1 MKLHGLLNVVVAL
14 LIILFGFS
22 LILGG
27 RRGGRRFF
35 RLLTSP
41 LGCFAGTGRFLIALV
56 IIAAGLLYVIKP
68 GFFVREPKW
77 YPGIIHV
84 HSTFSDG
91 SDNIAQR
98 AESAKQAGASFIIIT
113 DHLDQLD
120 SRDKPPAKAGRI
132 ANPKAIDVGT
142 DNYLSTF
149 KNLGVESIVMIP
161 GVEVSNSWGSDSAHT
176 LALGSLD
183 ASVCQSLK
191 STGSQAA
198 TIDIINQHSMSV
210 AAHPNCTS
218 KLTFQIRAWEKGR
231 FRSDTSDPNVC
242 ANVKGVEFFNDKGP
256 AQTRATLRWYLS
268 LVGKHRDVF
277 VTSGCDSHGW
287 KEPDDLER
295 WERKTW
301 VWTDNPTAE
310 GFLDALAKGR
320 TYASAQGSY
329 ITEMNYRP
337 GGVQSVTSTPTFSI
351 KLVLPTGIAN
361 AMRGSSA
368 AMYRDGVEVLSSK
381 RTMRSFG
388 RTMEYSW
395 TDTEASPG
403 LHYYLFWVKPYIV
416 TSPIKISVEVSK
428 LP

>member
-1 MKLHGLLNVVVAL
+1 M
-14 LIILFGFS
+14 
-22 LILGG
+22 
-27 RRGGRRFF
+27 
-35 RLLTSP
+35 SP
-41 LGCFAGTGRFLIALV
+41 LGCFAGAGRFLIAIV
-56 IIAAGLLYVIKP
+56 IIVAGLLYVIKP

-113 DHLDQLD
+113 DHLDQLN

-132 ANPKAIDVGT
+132 ANPKAVDVGT
-142 DNYLSTF
+142 DNYIGTC
-149 KNLGVESIVMIP
+149 KNCSVGSIVTIP
-161 GVEVSNSWGSDSAHT
+161 GVEVSNTWGTDDAHT

-183 ASVCQSLK
+183 TSVCQSLK

-198 TIDIINQHSMSV
+198 TIDVINKHSISV
-210 AAHPNCTS
+210 AAHPFCTS
-218 KLTFQIRAWEKGR
+218 AASAQPRFWEKGR
-231 FRSDTSDPNVC
+231 FCSDTSDSAVC
-242 ANVKGVEFFNDKGP
+242 ANIMGVEFFNDKTS
-256 AQTRATLRWYLS
+256 AQTGKTLSWYLS
-268 LVGKHRDVF
+268 LLAKHRDVF

-287 KEPDDLER
+287 GEPDDLER

-301 VWTDNPTAE
+301 VWTDNPSAD
-310 GFLDALAKGR
+310 GFLDAIVKGR
-320 TYASAQGSY
+320 TYASAQGAY

-361 AMRGSSA
+361 AVRGSSA
-368 AMYRDGVEVLSSK
+368 VMYRDGSELTGSR
-381 RTMRSFG
+381 RTLRSLG
-388 RTMEYSW
+388 RALEYSW

-403 LHYYLFWVKPYIV
+403 LHYYVFWVEPYIV
-416 TSPIKISVEVSK
+416 TSPIKIHVEVSRI
-428 LP
+428 P